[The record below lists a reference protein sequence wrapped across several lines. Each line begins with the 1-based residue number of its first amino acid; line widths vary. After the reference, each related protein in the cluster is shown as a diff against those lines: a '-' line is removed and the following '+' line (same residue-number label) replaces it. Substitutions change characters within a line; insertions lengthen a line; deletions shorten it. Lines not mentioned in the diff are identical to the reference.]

1 MTGTFFALWLAAF
14 GSEVTPGAVGNGP
27 SLTID
32 PCVAVDEKTVREV
45 MELEIRGAR
54 MLPTSVSVGCVDGAQ
69 EIRILPWIS
78 PETEGIR
85 TIKLSLVADG
95 DDVAVRQAR
104 SRELALAIAEYIRR
118 LDAAEPPT
126 RESLKPTPSS
136 TPPLLVPAPA
146 TPAAPPTPDGRWQLG
161 LLSAFEYFSG
171 GQTLAGGDLLVA
183 SGLGRW
189 FSAELRA
196 GGRIGADEPLP
207 GGRLTTRAATATT
220 AVGPNLWSQ
229 RRPVGA
235 ALVLRAQGY
244 LVQFRAE
251 QFGKGRAPTAL
262 LGALTLAAEP
272 RIAVTL
278 TRHFLL
284 EASAGVGF
292 PLHGIVVRTQGT
304 ETRGMSGLIV
314 SGSFGGVVSF

>member
-1 MTGTFFALWLAAF
+1 LALWLAAF
-14 GSEVTPGAVGNGP
+14 GSEVTPAMADNGP

-45 MELEIRGAR
+45 IELEIRGAR
-54 MLPTSVSVGCVDGAQ
+54 MLHASVSVRCVDGAQ
-69 EIRILPWIS
+69 EIRVLPWIS

-85 TIKLSLVADG
+85 TINLPPVADD

-118 LDAAEPPT
+118 LDAAQHLT
-126 RESLKPTPSS
+126 RESQKPKPLPTP
-136 TPPLLVPAPA
+136 PPLVPAPTMPA
-146 TPAAPPTPDGRWQLG
+146 TPPTPDGRWQLG

-171 GQTLAGGDLLVA
+171 GQTLAGGDLFVA

-207 GGRLTTRAATATT
+207 GGRLTTRAATAST
-220 AVGPNLWSQ
+220 AVGFSLWSQ

-244 LVQFRAE
+244 LVQFRVE
-251 QFGKGRAPTAL
+251 QFGEGRAPTAL

-278 TRHFLL
+278 TRHLLL
-284 EASAGVGF
+284 EASAGAGF

-304 ETRGMSGLIV
+304 ENRSMSGLVV
-314 SGSFGGVVSF
+314 SGSLGGVVSF